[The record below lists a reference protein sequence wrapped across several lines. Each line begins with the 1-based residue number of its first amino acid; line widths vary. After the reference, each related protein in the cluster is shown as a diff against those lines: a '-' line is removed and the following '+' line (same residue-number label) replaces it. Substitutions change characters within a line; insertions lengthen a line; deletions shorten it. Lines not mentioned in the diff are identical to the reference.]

1 MSTPTLSLTSTLIL
15 ALTQSEALQRQLEG
29 SNRTVDRLKR
39 ENERLKHEIE
49 ELRQAH
55 HQKQQEGPELAA
67 QLDQLFRKDAE
78 KQAEIDS
85 LKNQLRKER
94 RRSQNPCLSS
104 PIVSSDEQTTRNA
117 SRKRQRVNSIE
128 KVEPLQEIEANVP
141 SASRT
146 VRTSKSR
153 GLNERGAEAI
163 SSLTED
169 GIDHNRD
176 DTQNPSEKRRQ
187 PNNSPRQ
194 RLQTLLT
201 APTPA
206 AVVPPRPNS
215 ARKGPITDKA
225 SEKSEPLRS
234 RPLLQLDLSH
244 FKVNPKYTG
253 GLDYAF
259 QDVVRNKEARKCL
272 PSCMRP
278 ECCGAKF
285 RVLAETLPRDPN
297 VSDDELLREFLGP
310 GSTDKIR
317 SLTPLAR
324 ANLVH
329 EARASALAKEY
340 GRMHRANYA
349 LPSTPPGFWDV
360 DIPSTQQQNE
370 NQEQA
375 RQRQREEIERRYQEA
390 MNGGRWIF
398 ADE

>member
-1 MSTPTLSLTSTLIL
+1 MSASTSSLASTLSL
-15 ALTQSEALQRQLEG
+15 ALTQSEALHRQLED
-29 SNRTVDRLKR
+29 SNGTIERLKR
-39 ENERLKHEIE
+39 ENERLKHEIQ

-55 HQKQQEGPELAA
+55 IQTQEVGPELAA

-94 RRSQNPCLSS
+94 RRSQNAHLSS
-104 PIVSSDEQTTRNA
+104 PLVPSDDQTPRNV
-117 SRKRQRVNSIE
+117 SRKRQRASSME
-128 KVEPLQEIEANVP
+128 KNEPLAQIESNAP

-146 VRTSKSR
+146 VRTSKCR
-153 GLNERGAEAI
+153 GSSERGAGAI
-163 SSLTED
+163 SSVTED

-176 DTQNPSEKRRQ
+176 DTENLPEKRAY
-187 PNNSPRQ
+187 PKTSPRQ

-201 APTPA
+201 APAPA
-206 AVVPPRPNS
+206 AVVPPRPS
-215 ARKGPITDKA
+215 SVRKAPVTDKA
-225 SEKSEPLRS
+225 AEKNEPLRS

-272 PSCMRP
+272 PGCMRP
-278 ECCGAKF
+278 ECCGTKF

-297 VSDDELLREFLGP
+297 VCDDDLLREFLGP
-310 GSTDKIR
+310 GLAHKIH

-329 EARASALAKEY
+329 EARANALAKEY
-340 GRMHRANYA
+340 GRMHRANFA

-360 DIPSTQQQNE
+360 DIPSTQEQTE
-370 NQEQA
+370 IQEQA
-375 RQRQREEIERRYQEA
+375 RQRQREEVEKRYQEA
-390 MNGGRWIF
+390 MKGGRWIF